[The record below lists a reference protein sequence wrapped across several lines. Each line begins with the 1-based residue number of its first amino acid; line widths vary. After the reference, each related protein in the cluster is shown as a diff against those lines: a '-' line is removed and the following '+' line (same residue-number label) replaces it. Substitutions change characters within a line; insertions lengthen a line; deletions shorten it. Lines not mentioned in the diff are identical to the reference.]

1 MMETLLELLN
11 DLYPDLDVANVT
23 DFIDGEI
30 MDSFDI
36 VSLVAS
42 IDDEF
47 GVTIPAEEMLPEN
60 FNSAEA
66 LYGLIRRLQDDE

>member
-1 MMETLLELLN
+1 METLLELLN